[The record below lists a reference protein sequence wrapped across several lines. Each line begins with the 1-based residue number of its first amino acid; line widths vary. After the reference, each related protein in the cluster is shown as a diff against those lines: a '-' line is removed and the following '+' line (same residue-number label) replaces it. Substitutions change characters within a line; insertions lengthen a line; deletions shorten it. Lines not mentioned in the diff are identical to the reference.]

1 MTETFDRHT
10 FPNGGWQFYQP
21 QTNWNAPYPTSN
33 TFDQQVV
40 NIIKHRQ
47 ANPAITISHKLPTD
61 FASVANELEM
71 FTRARRNIP
80 IIAPMP
86 PNPPPPQQLSP
97 VVVAAGSSGIIRVAQ
112 GSGPILEWFASG
124 RPAVERTLAEKRAA
138 TCGPCPQNTA
148 NNPADQ
154 TALQWFVEQA
164 GKVIAKGLEAR
175 QDLKL
180 ETSHDAA
187 LGVCKACLCPMK
199 TKVHCP
205 LDIIVNHLKPEVR
218 ADLDPSCWILKNDQ

>member
-1 MTETFDRHT
+1 MTASFDRHT
-10 FPNGGWQFYQP
+10 FPNGGWEFYQP
-21 QTNWNAPYPTSN
+21 QTNWWAPYPKSN

-47 ANPAITISHKLPTD
+47 ANPAVTINHRLATD
-61 FASVANELEM
+61 FASVGNELEAY
-71 FTRARRNIP
+71 TRARLNIP
-80 IIAPMP
+80 AIAPQP
-86 PNPPPPQQLSP
+86 PNPPPPQQPSA
-97 VVVAAGSSGIIRVAQ
+97 VAVAAGSTGIIRVAQ
-112 GSGPILEWFASG
+112 GSGPILEWFGSG
-124 RPAVERTLAEKRAA
+124 RPAVDRPISEKRAS
-138 TCGPCPQNTA
+138 TCSSCPQNTA

-180 ETSHDAA
+180 ETSLDAR

-205 LDIIVNHLKPEVR
+205 LDIILNHLKPEVR
-218 ADLDPSCWILKNDQ
+218 ADLDPRCWILHNDQ